1 MSDGILRVGLVGVGG
16 VCAAVHYPGLKLI
29 TGVEIAGI
37 CEPSEAL
44 RQARQSEWGIE
55 RAFSRMDEFLA
66 AVDRP
71 LVSIGVE
78 RTGRSRKNTRLQR
91 INRA

>member
-1 MSDGILRVGLVGVGG
+1 MSDGSLRVGVVGVGG

-44 RQARQSEWGIE
+44 RQARQSEWGLSG
-55 RAFSRMDEFLA
+55 A
-66 AVDRP
+66 
-71 LVSIGVE
+71 
-78 RTGRSRKNTRLQR
+78 
-91 INRA
+91 